1 MAKIFANVLGCLQG
15 KFPTATDRE
24 LVMRSREILATSREI
39 ERVSYRFSAT
49 LTWVKAST
57 GCRVHHDQLH
67 QFGKEIDWWAA
78 MDRDVDPLAI
88 ARTLWEESQAKITA
102 TDESETVRSFE
113 RPSNGD

>member
-1 MAKIFANVLGCLQG
+1 
-15 KFPTATDRE
+15 
-24 LVMRSREILATSREI
+24 
-39 ERVSYRFSAT
+39 
-49 LTWVKAST
+49 
-57 GCRVHHDQLH
+57 
-67 QFGKEIDWWAA
+67 